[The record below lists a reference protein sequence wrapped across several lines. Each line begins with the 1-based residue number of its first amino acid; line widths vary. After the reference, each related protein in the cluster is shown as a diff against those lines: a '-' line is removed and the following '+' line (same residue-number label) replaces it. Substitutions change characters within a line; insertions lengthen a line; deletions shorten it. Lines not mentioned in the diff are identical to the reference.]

1 MATLGAQNHVR
12 SSFLEFVNTAVS
24 VVLLCLLLGAG
35 WIALSYLKSG
45 LHGHFQKT
53 RAEAAVQDA
62 SVAPLEAPAAPV
74 LVYELSGDNSYYH
87 TSGHLASITGRSAIS
102 EDAAKKRGL
111 KPCPI
116 CMRQ

>member
-1 MATLGAQNHVR
+1 MATLGAQSNMRGH
-12 SSFLEFVNTAVS
+12 FMEFVNTAVS

-45 LHGHFQKT
+45 LHSHLQKN
-53 RAEAAVQDA
+53 RAEPAVQEL
-62 SVAPLEAPAAPV
+62 SVVPQEAPAAPV
-74 LVYELSGDNSYYH
+74 LVYELSGDNLYYH
-87 TSGHLASITGRSAIS
+87 TSGHLPSIKQRSAIS
-102 EDAAKKRGL
+102 EEAAIKRGL